1 MGEVYT
7 IAGGKGGVGKTTTA
21 LNAGIALQRSDHD
34 VVVVDAD
41 LGMTNLGGML
51 GLEHTPST
59 HDVLAGR
66 APLGEALTDGPAGIT
81 LLPGSDQL
89 EAFVDASPDNLRP
102 LLTELSTEFEAVIV
116 DTAVGLCQEAVVP
129 MRAADSAIL
138 VTTPHEVAIEDTRKM
153 VELAETVDTGV
164 LGAVVTRA
172 RSETDV
178 PALADELGVTALAAV
193 PNDRQAARN
202 EPVVVNEPETYAAQA
217 YRTLAQKLGNY
228 VEARTTA

>member
-1 MGEVYT
+1 MVTTRELLDRAANADDLQGLLKQGIGGT
-7 IAGGKGGVGKTTTA
+7 LLAIATA
-21 LNAGIALQRSDHD
+21 LISGILTVAD
-34 VVVVDAD
+34 VF
-41 LGMTNLGGML
+41 L
-51 GLEHTPST
+51 
-59 HDVLAGR
+59 
-66 APLGEALTDGPAGIT
+66 
-81 LLPGSDQL
+81 
-89 EAFVDASPDNLRP
+89 
-102 LLTELSTEFEAVIV
+102 
-116 DTAVGLCQEAVVP
+116 VP